1 MPKAITLTKI
11 IVDVIHLADT
21 IDKHDTQSNRSN
33 LEKYLDD
40 LSDDEL
46 IKLEA
51 FMYFGRDPEKE
62 IVGYREFI
70 DHSRKDANQQLTD
83 KAFSGVLSGY
93 LNDALTKSAA
103 LDIDI
108 EEHI

>member
-1 MPKAITLTKI
+1 MAKTSKLTQI

-21 IDKHDTQSNRSN
+21 IDRHDTQSNRSN
-33 LEKYLDD
+33 LVKYFDN

-51 FMYFGRDPEKE
+51 FMYFGRNLEKN

-70 DHSRKDANQQLTD
+70 GHSRKDANQQLTD

-93 LNDALTKSAA
+93 LNDALIKSAA

-108 EEHI
+108 EEQI

>member
-1 MPKAITLTKI
+1 MNGINNITQI

-51 FMYFGRDPEKE
+51 FMYFGRNPEKD

-70 DHSRKDANQQLTD
+70 DHSRKDADQHGSPRPL
-83 KAFSGVLSGY
+83 
-93 LNDALTKSAA
+93 
-103 LDIDI
+103 
-108 EEHI
+108 